1 VRHASSSPVGALLVI
16 AADPPVPHT
25 AAVVGV
31 EFKSPTD
38 RYTPAQNKVPAKM
51 ASKVQNKC
59 LEKDLL
65 VLTTSVYETIRFVS
79 SLCV

>member
-1 VRHASSSPVGALLVI
+1 M
-16 AADPPVPHT
+16 
-25 AAVVGV
+25 VGV